1 MNWSLQARKFQARD
15 KEVVAIAPIK
25 DSEGEKCTNTSQSS
39 ARKGKMSLGTCE
51 AFNEHAND
59 LSH

>member
-15 KEVVAIAPIK
+15 KEVAIAPVK
-25 DSEGEKCTNTSQSS
+25 DCEWGKCTNTSWSS
-39 ARKGKMSLGTCE
+39 IREGKMSLGTCE
-51 AFNEHAND
+51 AFNEYAND